1 MVCRIFD
8 IQGGIE
14 QYDEVV
20 ERVGEEEKPEGV
32 HAHIAVKTDGGFKV
46 IEVWDS
52 IEHCD
57 RHMSQGTGQA
67 IQEVMQA
74 AGVPEPTVTDLEVHR
89 LDWLG

>member
-52 IEHCD
+52 EEQID
-57 RHMSQGTGQA
+57 RYMTEGGLGQA
-67 IQEVMQA
+67 LQEAQ
-74 AGVPEPTVTDLEVHR
+74 VPEPNIKQFEVHNS
-89 LDWLG
+89 DWGRR